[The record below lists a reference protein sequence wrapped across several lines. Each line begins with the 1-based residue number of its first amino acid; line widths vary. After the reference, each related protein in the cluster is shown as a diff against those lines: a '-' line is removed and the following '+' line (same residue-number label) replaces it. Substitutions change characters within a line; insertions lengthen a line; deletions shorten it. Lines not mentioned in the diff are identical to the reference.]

1 MKKEIVS
8 GTGPAADTSV
18 DATSPADIDIPL
30 APTKGNKILDP
41 LGIREISG
49 LPDGVVPV
57 GITFPDATTCRLRVF
72 NTGSAAVTIT
82 ANSVTVKAYAKVL

>member
-18 DATSPADIDIPL
+18 DATSPANIDIPL
-30 APTKGNKILDP
+30 APTKGNKILEIIA
-41 LGIREISG
+41 LKEISG
-49 LPDGVVPV
+49 LPDKVVLA
-57 GITFPDATTCRLRVF
+57 GFTFPDATTCRLRVF
-72 NTGSAAVTIT
+72 NTDSAAVTIT